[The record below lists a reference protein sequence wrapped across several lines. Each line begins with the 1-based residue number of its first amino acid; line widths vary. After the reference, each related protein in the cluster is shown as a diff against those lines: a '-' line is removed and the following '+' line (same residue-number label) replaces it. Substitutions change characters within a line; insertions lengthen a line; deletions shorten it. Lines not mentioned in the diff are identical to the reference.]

1 MANSEQCCRSRLCDT
16 CKWESIGRKSLSE
29 GCMVKIYGES
39 AEGGEHMGQSVFVCE
54 CVCVMLN
61 SGLRQYSNIS
71 LFTSRL

>member
-1 MANSEQCCRSRLCDT
+1 
-16 CKWESIGRKSLSE
+16 
-29 GCMVKIYGES
+29 MVKIYGES